1 VLRSVIILHGPSSMP
16 VARLEDLL
24 STTLTG
30 RIRGFDGL
38 RAIAFLLVFVSHK
51 APTPLTDRY
60 GTDGVWIF
68 FVLSGFLI
76 TRILAHSREKIE
88 KGSSSPWTELSL
100 FYIRRTSRIFPVY
113 YAFLA
118 ALTILAT
125 LGLIDIGEPAR
136 QVSNWLYVCNFY
148 IDRWGW
154 RTDLGH
160 LWSLAVEEQFY
171 LLFAPLVVVLARHR
185 LPKICMALITLSVAT
200 HAILLWRGSWH
211 VSFEINSLINFGLM
225 AIGGLAGLAAERPLP
240 APLRGDL
247 PLLASLAAILAAP
260 ALFPDI
266 DSWAHF
272 GRVPAALTALAL
284 VQIYQDQHGRV
295 AWLLDQAPLR
305 GLGII
310 SYGAYLF
317 HPVIKSGTL
326 LHLVGYRGELRHSAV
341 MLLDLLVTVALA
353 SASYRLFERPI
364 RNAVLA
370 ISANRAHGVSRPS
383 MPS

>member
-1 VLRSVIILHGPSSMP
+1 MLRSVIILHGPSSMP

-171 LLFAPLVVVLARHR
+171 LLFAPLVVVLARQR

-272 GRVPAALTALAL
+272 GRLPAALTALAL
-284 VQIYQDQHGRV
+284 VQIYQDQHGRI
-295 AWLLDQAPLR
+295 AWLLDLAPLR

-326 LHLVGYRGELRHSAV
+326 LHLVGYRGGLRHSAV

>member
-1 VLRSVIILHGPSSMP
+1 MPAARS
-16 VARLEDLL
+16 EDLL
-24 STTLTG
+24 STASTG
-30 RIRGFDGL
+30 RIRGFDGV

-60 GTDGVWIF
+60 GTGGVWIF

-76 TRILAHSREKIE
+76 TRILAHAREEIE
-88 KGSSSPWTELSL
+88 VRSGSPWTELAS
-100 FYIRRTSRIFPVY
+100 FYMRRTSLIFPVY

-118 ALTILAT
+118 AVTILAI
-125 LGLIDIGEPAR
+125 LGLIDIGDSAR
-136 QVSNWLYVCNFY
+136 QASNWLYVCNFY

-154 RTDLGH
+154 QNDLGH

-171 LLFAPLVVVLARHR
+171 LLFAPLVLVLRRDR
-185 LPKICMALITLSVAT
+185 LPQICMVLIALCVVT
-200 HAILLWRGSWH
+200 HATLLWRGSWH

-225 AIGGLAGLAAERPLP
+225 AVGGLAGLAAERALP
-240 APLRGDL
+240 AVLRGAL
-247 PLLASLAAILAAP
+247 PLIASLAAILAAP
-260 ALFPDI
+260 AIFPDI

-272 GRVPAALTALAL
+272 GRIPAALTALAL

-295 AWLLDQAPLR
+295 ARLLDLAPLR
-305 GLGII
+305 CLGII

-341 MLLDLLVTVALA
+341 MFLDLLVTVGLA
-353 SASYRLFERPI
+353 SASYLLFERPI
-364 RNAVLA
+364 RNAVQA
-370 ISANRAHGVSRPS
+370 ISANATHKATPPS

>member
-1 VLRSVIILHGPSSMP
+1 MP

-60 GTDGVWIF
+60 GTGGVWIF

-88 KGSSSPWTELSL
+88 TGSSSAWTELSL

-136 QVSNWLYVCNFY
+136 QVSNWLYVSNFY

-185 LPKICMALITLSVAT
+185 LPQICMALITLSVAT

-240 APLRGDL
+240 TPLRGDL
-247 PLLASLAAILAAP
+247 PLLASLVAILAAP

-266 DSWAHF
+266 DSWARF

-295 AWLLDQAPLR
+295 AWLLDLAPLR
-305 GLGII
+305 VLGII

-317 HPVIKSGTL
+317 HPVIKSGDL
-326 LHLVGYRGELRHSAV
+326 LHLVGYKGELRHSAV
-341 MLLDLLVTVALA
+341 MLADLLVTVGLA
-353 SASYRLFERPI
+353 SASYRLLERPI
-364 RNAVLA
+364 RSAVLA
-370 ISANRAHGVSRPS
+370 ISANGTREASRPS

>member
-1 VLRSVIILHGPSSMP
+1 MISTLRHQSLQLDGQEPRLGHGAGNVLRSVIILHGPSSMP
-16 VARLEDLL
+16 AARLEDLL
-24 STTLTG
+24 STALTA

-51 APTPLTDRY
+51 APTQLTDRY
-60 GTDGVWIF
+60 GTGGVWIF

-76 TRILAHSREKIE
+76 TRILAQSREKIE
-88 KGSSSPWTELSL
+88 TRSSSPWTELSL

-118 ALTILAT
+118 ALTILAI

-171 LLFAPLVVVLARHR
+171 LLFAPLVVVLGRHR
-185 LPKICMALITLSVAT
+185 LPQTCMALIALSVAT
-200 HAILLWRGSWH
+200 DATLLWRGSWH

-240 APLRGDL
+240 APLRE
-247 PLLASLAAILAAP
+247 I
-260 ALFPDI
+260 FP
-266 DSWAHF
+266 SSP
-272 GRVPAALTALAL
+272 RS
-284 VQIYQDQHGRV
+284 QRY
-295 AWLLDQAPLR
+295 WLLPCCFPTSIPGRISVAFLR
-305 GLGII
+305 L
-310 SYGAYLF
+310 
-317 HPVIKSGTL
+317 
-326 LHLVGYRGELRHSAV
+326 
-341 MLLDLLVTVALA
+341 
-353 SASYRLFERPI
+353 
-364 RNAVLA
+364 
-370 ISANRAHGVSRPS
+370 
-383 MPS
+383 